1 MTQVTER
8 QQRERE
14 YYDTYGSQRASQVQ
28 VDFDPISGTE
38 RRPWNPYWRVFE
50 LAKERFKPGGR
61 LLDFGC
67 GWGSNTV
74 VFAKI
79 GYTVDGFDISPKN
92 VEATRTLAGRYG
104 LGDRV
109 TAQVSPAETLPYPDK
124 TFDLVVGVDILHHV
138 DIARAIVEVRRVLKV
153 GGTAIFREP
162 LVQPMFDAF
171 RNSPLGQWIAP
182 NKPSFERHITE
193 DERKLNPAD
202 MAILRATFPELEIE
216 SFRMISRLDVLLPSQ
231 TMRLE
236 KLDRA
241 LSAIPGF
248 TWTRGTGIIVMTRE
262 N

>member
-8 QQRERE
+8 QQRERA
-14 YYDTYGSQRASQVQ
+14 YYDAYGAERASRDHVSFEP
-28 VDFDPISGTE
+28 VIGDE

-50 LAKERFKPGGR
+50 LAKERFTPGAR

-79 GYTVDGFDISPKN
+79 GYRVDGFDISSTN
-92 VEATRTLAGRYG
+92 VESTNALAARYG
-104 LGDRV
+104 LADRV
-109 TAQVSPAETLPYPDK
+109 TAQVSPAETLPYPDQ
-124 TFDLVVGVDILHHV
+124 TFHMVIGVDILHHV
-138 DIARAIVEVRRVLKV
+138 DIARAILEVRRVLKV

-162 LVQPMFDAF
+162 LVQPVFDAF

-182 NKPSFERHITE
+182 NNASFERHITE
-193 DERKLNPAD
+193 DERKLNVTDVAT
-202 MAILRATFPELEIE
+202 LRATFPSLTIE
-216 SFRMISRLDVLLPSQ
+216 SFRMMSRLDVLLPSQ

-236 KLDRA
+236 KLDRT
-241 LSAIPGF
+241 LSAIPGY
-248 TWTRGTGIIVMTRE
+248 TWTRGTGIIVMNRE